1 MRMYESFNKNTGVS
15 VVLIHYLAMVSLRFI
30 LIILVL
36 RENHVELVTIAST
49 VLSFTQVTIGYSG
62 QSEMPTNKN
71 RNIDT
76 SNEPDLSVRFCQD
89 LTIFIFL
96 EQVLYTNIDYI

>member
-49 VLSFTQVTIGYSG
+49 VLSFTQVTIGYSKAKCLP
-62 QSEMPTNKN
+62 MKTA
-71 RNIDT
+71 I
-76 SNEPDLSVRFCQD
+76 
-89 LTIFIFL
+89 
-96 EQVLYTNIDYI
+96 